1 MSARFARACL
11 AVMARRPGTG
21 AAKTRLA
28 DRLDEA
34 ARGRLYEAFLRD
46 KLAQVARIPGCQAVV
61 AVAPPDPPESIG
73 PWLPPG
79 ASAIEQRGEDLGARL
94 DHVVGDLV
102 SAGAHA
108 VVLLDSDTPT
118 LPDAFIEEA
127 VRALESGEVDVVVG
141 PAWDGGYFLL
151 GLRAPA
157 PALFQGIRWSTSA
170 VLRQTLAAADAA
182 GMRVHLLPSWFDVDA
197 PTDLDRLCAQLA
209 AMPRWS
215 PAYPTETARAL
226 ASHVPPSPEPPRDE
240 HWTTRSLRQ
249 VYANRWVDVTERIVA
264 LPTGHVTLY
273 GVVRTSPCVGV
284 LPFVSPDEVLLVRQF
299 RYVARR
305 FTWEM
310 PTGGVHAG
318 ESIEAA
324 AQRELREEAGYEA
337 GRLTPILAFDTS
349 KSVFEERAHLFAAH
363 DLRPRSGEADETED
377 IERRV
382 FPLSD
387 AMRMARSGEITDAM
401 TLLAL
406 FAAPSQR
413 SHP

>member
-1 MSARFARACL
+1 MLPAASARACL
-11 AVMARRPGTG
+11 AVMARRPGTL
-21 AAKTRLA
+21 ASKTRLA
-28 DRLDEA
+28 QRLDEPSRA
-34 ARGRLYEAFLRD
+34 RLYEAFLRD
-46 KLAQVARIPGCQAVV
+46 KLAQVARIPGCHAVV

-73 PWLPPG
+73 PWLAPG
-79 ASAIEQRGEDLGARL
+79 ASAIAQRGEDLGARL
-94 DHVVGDLV
+94 GNVVGDLT
-102 SAGAHA
+102 SSGARA

-127 VRALESGEVDVVVG
+127 VRALESGEIDVVIG

-157 PALFQGIRWSTSA
+157 PALFRDIRWSTSS
-170 VLRQTLAAADAA
+170 VLRETLVAADAA
-182 GMRVHLLPSWFDVDA
+182 RMRVHLLQSWFDVDGPA
-197 PTDLDRLCAQLA
+197 DLDRLCAQLA

-215 PAYPTETARAL
+215 PSYPAETAKAL

-240 HWTTRSLRQ
+240 HWATRSLRQ
-249 VYANRWVDVTERIVA
+249 VYANRWLDVTERTVA
-264 LPTGHVTLY
+264 LPSGHVTLY

-284 LPFVSPDEVLLVRQF
+284 LPFVSPGEVLLVRQF

-318 ESIEAA
+318 ESLEDA

-349 KSVFEERAHLFAAH
+349 KSVVEERAHLFAAH
-363 DLRPRSGEADETED
+363 DLQPRAGDADETED
-377 IERRV
+377 IERHV
-382 FPLSD
+382 FPL
-387 AMRMARSGEITDAM
+387 AEAQRMARAGEITDAM

-406 FAAPSQR
+406 FAG
-413 SHP
+413 